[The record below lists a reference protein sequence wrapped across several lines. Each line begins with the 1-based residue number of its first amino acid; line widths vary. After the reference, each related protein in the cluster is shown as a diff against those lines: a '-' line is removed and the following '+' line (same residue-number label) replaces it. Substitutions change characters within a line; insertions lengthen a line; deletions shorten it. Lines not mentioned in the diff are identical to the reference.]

1 MGQLVSGTQRSNT
14 MFTRV
19 LVLLLPT
26 LSLSQVTLFRQASH
40 EGPLSSH
47 HAHEV
52 HDLTSSHTR
61 HHTST
66 PGGLRVFSQAP
77 ALVSHAVQRAPSLV
91 QHRDGSFF
99 ALNSNIQ
106 PGQIIQSGDG
116 RYFTLASSSV
126 APQFTLPVSSPVA
139 SSPIASSAESEDS
152 PVIEVARDVVE
163 ETTTI
168 TEPPTTTTTAPATAS
183 PREAPAPEARGVI
196 SSTPLNSA
204 TSRFVSALPLFP
216 QLTRIAH
223 PVAHIAHSAPVLPQS
238 RLVPQIN
245 GVPQPLANVAHS
257 APVFTQARL
266 VPRFTNVAHP
276 VNHVHHPVHHAVP
289 HPVNHVIQSTPVLS
303 QARLV
308 PQINGVAQRVS
319 HVAHSSPV
327 LTQSRLLPLE
337 PPVTAAQ
344 HSLGFRVISPQATQ
358 AVPVTRVQEPQQ
370 QLHLVREVPAVAQE
384 HQVHLVHDLPPVVA
398 VGRNHELADSR
409 SNVFQGF
416 FEFPA
421 AGLNFD
427 F

>member
-66 PGGLRVFSQAP
+66 PGGLRVISQAP
-77 ALVSHAVQRAPSLV
+77 ALVSHAVQRAPSLE

-126 APQFTLPVSSPVA
+126 APQFTLPVSSPAA
-139 SSPIASSAESEDS
+139 SSPSASPAESGDS

-168 TEPPTTTTTAPATAS
+168 PEPPTTTTTAAAS
-183 PREAPAPEARGVI
+183 A
-196 SSTPLNSA
+196 
-204 TSRFVSALPLFP
+204 
-216 QLTRIAH
+216 
-223 PVAHIAHSAPVLPQS
+223 
-238 RLVPQIN
+238 
-245 GVPQPLANVAHS
+245 
-257 APVFTQARL
+257 
-266 VPRFTNVAHP
+266 
-276 VNHVHHPVHHAVP
+276 
-289 HPVNHVIQSTPVLS
+289 S
-303 QARLV
+303 Q
-308 PQINGVAQRVS
+308 
-319 HVAHSSPV
+319 
-327 LTQSRLLPLE
+327 
-337 PPVTAAQ
+337 
-344 HSLGFRVISPQATQ
+344 
-358 AVPVTRVQEPQQ
+358 
-370 QLHLVREVPAVAQE
+370 
-384 HQVHLVHDLPPVVA
+384 
-398 VGRNHELADSR
+398 
-409 SNVFQGF
+409 
-416 FEFPA
+416 
-421 AGLNFD
+421 
-427 F
+427 